1 MTFKAEILYKYKSE
15 ELYQACIEVFDALPL
30 AALITGSDV
39 GDCLAVHGGIGPDL
53 YLVSQIEQIDRF
65 CEPPMCGIM
74 ADILWSDPLEPPNFR
89 NRSAFAENGSD
100 VVIEE
105 DSDEGDSDEGAD
117 GLNGNTGSGYDDPL
131 LKKRIIEWQRTT
143 FVNNTI
149 RKTSYQFGFAAIA
162 PFLKRNRLACVIRA
176 HQVVGEG
183 AKEHFFM
190 TQQEFPMVVTV
201 FTAPNYCDMYGNKGA
216 VLKILDDDF
225 EYHQFDAVSHPF
237 HLPNFVVVLGFS
249 VPYIMESLVS
259 ILANLVVA
267 IKEENASN
275 TDPNKTER
283 DKKLSEK
290 MLQMR
295 HRLREHEQK
304 RKEVTQQFLL
314 VDHPNFAKFE
324 RAVEMDAKN

>member
-1 MTFKAEILYKYKSE
+1 
-15 ELYQACIEVFDALPL
+15 
-30 AALITGSDV
+30 
-39 GDCLAVHGGIGPDL
+39 
-53 YLVSQIEQIDRF
+53 
-65 CEPPMCGIM
+65 
-74 ADILWSDPLEPPNFR
+74 LWSDPLEPPNFR
-89 NRSAFAENGSD
+89 SRNVLGDGGSD
-100 VVIEE
+100 IVIED
-105 DSDEGDSDEGAD
+105 DSDEESDDDDDDD
-117 GLNGNTGSGYDDPL
+117 GLGGSGSVFDDPL
-131 LKKRIIEWQRTT
+131 IKKRISDWQNIA
-143 FVNNTI
+143 FVSNNI
-149 RKTSYQFGFAAIA
+149 RKTSFQFGFSAIV

-190 TQQEFPMVVTV
+190 SQQEFPLVVTV

-237 HLPNFVVVLGFS
+237 YLPNFVDVLGFS

-267 IKEENASN
+267 IKEENARS
-275 TDPNKTER
+275 TDKSKTER

-304 RKEVTQQFLL
+304 RKAVAQQFLL
-314 VDHPNFAKFE
+314 VDHPNFAKFKKALE
-324 RAVEMDAKN
+324 IDAKNEQCPVLTPPSSTTSSGGHKKLTRTTSF